1 MDITNSIVTYRRF
14 LKRRN
19 YSAHSIKNY
28 MNILKHFVVWLDV
41 PLEQAD
47 SRKVLGYIDWLISK
61 RLKAKTINCHLTCIS
76 AFYQHLNREQEIEVK
91 NPVKRGYS
99 LRLPKPLPR
108 SVRTEDLD
116 MFFKVIKTA
125 RDRAMFTLML
135 RCGLRVEEV
144 AYVQLSAI
152 DLRRHEIL
160 VHHGKGNK
168 ERIVYISSDAQD
180 ALVEYLKMR
189 TAGKA
194 QRLFLVEKGPC
205 RGKPISARGIQ
216 KRMEYYAGKARLNI
230 SCHQLRHTMAT
241 QLLNADAALST
252 IQDLLGHNW
261 VTTTQRYCKV
271 SNLKVQQDYHRTI
284 QRVIERTAPPEG

>member
-1 MDITNSIVTYRRF
+1 MDITNSIVNYRRF

-19 YSAHSIKNY
+19 YSAHSIRNY

-41 PLEQAD
+41 PLEQAG
-47 SRKVLGYIDWLISK
+47 SQKVLGYIDWLISK
-61 RLKAKTINCHLTCIS
+61 RLKAKTINCHLACIS
-76 AFYQHLNREQEIEVK
+76 AFYQHLHHEQDIEIK

-99 LRLPKPLPR
+99 LRLPSPLPR
-108 SVRTEDLD
+108 SVRTEDID
-116 MFFKVIKTA
+116 MFFKVIKTH
-125 RDRAMFTLML
+125 RDRAMFKLML

-160 VHHGKGNK
+160 VQHGKGNK

-180 ALVEYLKMR
+180 ALMDYLKVR
-189 TAGKA
+189 PAGKA

-205 RGKPISARGIQ
+205 RGTPISVRGIQ

-271 SNLKVQQDYHRTI
+271 SNLKVQKDYHRAI
-284 QRVIERTAPPEG
+284 QTVIERTTPQT